1 MSTICIAALAC
12 KAGAFFGLALRLP
25 APRQSKPDEQ
35 PRTVHQAQ
43 ERKPRA
49 SLPRAT
55 GARKPRR

>member
-35 PRTVHQAQ
+35 PRTVHHAQ
-43 ERKPRA
+43 ERTPRA
-49 SLPRAT
+49 SSSRTARART
-55 GARKPRR
+55 RKR